1 MLVDGSQ
8 GAVHMPVDVQ
18 AMGCDF
24 YAITGHKSQGSQYES
39 GIALEEPIART
50 EEDRRRWLYTVY
62 TRFAKRVIGA
72 A

>member
-1 MLVDGSQ
+1 MNES
-8 GAVHMPVDVQ
+8 PRIRITDVRPR
-18 AMGCDF
+18 GP
-24 YAITGHKSQGSQYES
+24 AIETEAQGSQYES